1 MEVVDLVQGSPEW
14 HEFRAVHRPASETPI
29 VIGVSPHMSRLEM
42 LKMRA
47 AGIPTSAAPS
57 SEMLF
62 ARGHRAEELARPIA
76 EKIIGEELYRV
87 TGKSGLYSASF
98 DGLTMLH
105 DIHFEHKLMNRELAA
120 CSKQADLPIHIRAQI
135 EHQFMVCDSERC
147 LFMASDYDANGAPT
161 CEPVVIWCEP
171 DMELRSHIIAAWE
184 QFDSDVRDYVHV
196 EEAPAATGTAPAALP
211 AVVVTASGG
220 VSASNLAEFRSRAA
234 ELIEAISEELETDED
249 FATAEKSVKWCHG
262 VEDRLELTKQQI
274 IEQLSGVAEAFGIID
289 SISDMARDK
298 RLRLDRLV
306 KARKDAI
313 RARLVAD
320 AHAKYVEYAG
330 GAEVTG
336 IDRPDFA
343 GAIKGLKTLKS
354 IHAAIDAEMARAKI
368 AIADKKL
375 APVHKSNGH
384 AQKISLAQLNERIA
398 FSVSAEFLE
407 SLGIEVQRSGR
418 KCYDS
423 ESDFLGICTA
433 ISDHLLKIADR
444 H

>member
-29 VIGVSPHMSRLEM
+29 VIGVSPHMSRLEL

-47 AGIPTSAAPS
+47 AGIPD
-57 SEMLF
+57 SEGTGNELLF
-62 ARGHRAEELARPIA
+62 ERGHRAEEMGRRIA

-87 TGKSGLYSASF
+87 TGKFGLYSASF

-105 DIHFEHKLMNRELAA
+105 DIHFEHKLMNKQLAA
-120 CSKQADLPIHIRAQI
+120 CSTQADLPIHIRAQI
-135 EHQFMVCDSERC
+135 EHQFMVCGSERC

-184 QFDSDVRDYVHV
+184 QFDADVRAYVHV
-196 EEAPAATGTAPAALP
+196 EEAPAPTGTAPAALP
-211 AVVVTASGG
+211 AVVVMASGG

-234 ELIEAISEELETDED
+234 ELIDAIREELETDED

-274 IEQLSGVAEAFGIID
+274 IEQLSGVADAFGIID

-330 GAEVTG
+330 GVEMPG

-343 GAIKGLKTLKS
+343 GAIKGLKTINS
-354 IHAAIDAEMARAKI
+354 MNAALDAALARAKI
-368 AIADKKL
+368 AIADHRAMASPKPPGDDACMAL
-375 APVHKSNGH
+375 G
-384 AQKISLAQLNERIA
+384 QLCERLG
-398 FSVSAEFLE
+398 FDVSAAFLE
-407 SLGIEVQRSGR
+407 SLGVQVGRSGR
-418 KCYDS
+418 RCLVR
-423 ESDFLGICTA
+423 EADFKAICMA
-433 ISDHLLKIADR
+433 ISAHLLRLSK
-444 H
+444 